1 MILTILVICLVW
13 SVIGVTIDIKFDLTS
28 LPHWA
33 WIIIVGPVIWVLI
46 LGWVLYDGM
55 EYGKRL

>member
-1 MILTILVICLVW
+1 MILTILAICLVW
-13 SVIGVTIDIKFDLTS
+13 SVIGVTLDVTFKLTF

-33 WIIIVGPVIWVLI
+33 WILIVGPVIWVLI